1 MEVYMASGILHLHNL
16 LRWVVL
22 AVGVVAIILS
32 WMAVSRKS
40 QWTGPL
46 RTIGSA
52 FTGVMD
58 IQVLVGIV
66 YYIFF
71 SPIIKA
77 AFQDF
82 GAAMGNAAIRQYLVE
97 HSLGMIVAMVLVHI
111 GTSAAKRKN
120 SPMPAAIYYTLAL
133 VAVFVFIP
141 WDRALF
147 PGM

>member
-1 MEVYMASGILHLHNL
+1 MASGILHLHNL
-16 LRWVVL
+16 LRWVVVV
-22 AVGVVAIILS
+22 VGVIAIILS
-32 WMAVSRKS
+32 WIAVSRKS

-46 RTIGSA
+46 RTIGTA

-66 YYIFF
+66 YYAFF
-71 SPIIKA
+71 SQIVKA
-77 AFQDF
+77 GFQNF
-82 GAAMGNAAIRQYLVE
+82 GAAMSNSAVREYLIE

-111 GTSAAKRKN
+111 GTAAAKRKN
-120 SPMPAAIYYTLAL
+120 APAPAAIYYTLAL